1 MNSDFL
7 RWWRFRRVAADEIG
21 DALWQAAPLEG
32 SFPSATSLPINL
44 PSSPHEI
51 TDDIPVEP
59 LLSTISASTRTRR
72 PRIVP
77 VVTTPLG
84 GTEDFVNASLP
95 GQIAPHLRLE
105 MVWINE
111 LPEEVASALTVE
123 SQTSAP
129 MLVDDMPTMVL
140 QPRIQEAPALPEYFP
155 APPPLVRG
163 SITIPFEATASQAA
177 PVPINAGRSHGNRKR
192 LPWIRIDYW
201 LSALIVLAATVT
213 IAVTRPGVWVLIGA
227 VIAGVCVT
235 TWQRTNARALVTSLM
250 AVLVG
255 VTTVDY
261 LAWRVQ
267 ATNWSG
273 WEIAV
278 PLLVAEIFGALHTLG
293 LHYTVW
299 PRAEPKIDA
308 REDPTGRPVFIFF
321 PTVNEGAELLTASIQ
336 GALEARR
343 RYLLKYPNGRVTIV
357 VCNDGLVA
365 NVKNWRDVECVARR
379 LGVACITRTVGGGF
393 KAGNLENA
401 RQRMGATDVALVTIF
416 DADQIPHPD
425 FLLKMIPPFADPT
438 VGWVQSGQY
447 YRNLDQP
454 VARWA
459 NDQQALFY
467 QVLCPGKA
475 AHNAAFICG
484 TNVVIRATALD
495 QIGGL
500 PQDSVTEDFVASIKL
515 HPRWRSIFVKE
526 KLAEGLGPMDLPAFL
541 KQQRRWAIGTIGVL
555 RMHWRDIL
563 APRRGGLTL
572 DQRLQYLLACT
583 HYLSGVRDLIYL
595 VSPIF
600 FLVFGVPAVRG
611 ATLGQ
616 FLLHFVPYFCAAWAA
631 FWYAGRRITGLRG
644 IIMGFGS
651 FPVLLVAL
659 VTVIRGERTDFLL
672 TSKERRRSHS
682 WSHLNVYIW
691 SLAACIVTTVVA
703 LAARH
708 GRPES
713 VAISVM
719 WIAYDIAF
727 LGAFLLVGIADL
739 RYVGANATESA
750 RERPAALRQV
760 WLATTLG
767 QRVQANFAPR
777 DVWSSREAIS
787 RGMAR
792 RWPTILLTAALV
804 FSALVVKSS
813 YLVSPNP
820 TAFSVSAAGKSNTY
834 LGLTLPSSSMTTAP
848 EQLQQQLC
856 LPFSIIGRTQV
867 VQDSFDFAW
876 ADRLSALGQ
885 RPWVTLQFG
894 VFKAANQAPLDASLP
909 AIANGV
915 QDNNLQRWAT
925 DIHTYG
931 KPVYM
936 TVLLH
941 VDRNW
946 AVTSAVA
953 GGGIP
958 QDVPRAWAH
967 VQSVFAAAGD
977 TNIAWVWAPADPAND
992 QRYTPPTSQINVVL
1006 QSLIRYPDTPWPDPN
1021 SVLNSVIS
1029 RHPNKPIILEVS
1041 AAGDPA
1047 QKASWLRQ
1055 VVASVFTHPSV
1066 YALMYHD
1073 GSPDF
1078 HASAADN
1085 HQWSVES
1092 DTQSLQAMLS
1102 WQTLIPSSMLPC
1114 RAASKAPPTSAL
1126 SRLQADLGT

>member
-1 MNSDFL
+1 MNLDFL
-7 RWWRFRRVAADEIG
+7 NWWRSQGVVADETQ
-21 DALWQAAPLEG
+21 DALWKTGPVEASYTSAARLL
-32 SFPSATSLPINL
+32 TDLR
-44 PSSPHEI
+44 SSPHTI
-51 TDDIPVEP
+51 TTETSIEP
-59 LLSTISASTRTRR
+59 RTTTISATLRSRH

-77 VVTTPLG
+77 VVTGPRSHVEGDVVAPRSEWLEPLVRLDLD
-84 GTEDFVNASLP
+84 EVSEWLEEAPSQRAIDF
-95 GQIAPHLRLE
+95 Q
-105 MVWINE
+105 M
-111 LPEEVASALTVE
+111 TV
-123 SQTSAP
+123 P
-129 MLVDDMPTMVL
+129 MPIDDMPTMIL
-140 QPRIQEAPALPEYFP
+140 HPRVQEPPALVEHFP
-155 APPPLVRG
+155 APPPLMRG
-163 SITIPFEATASQAA
+163 AQSIPMEFGVAHPA
-177 PVPINAGRSHGNRKR
+177 PVAIEHRRRTDRRLR
-192 LPWIRIDYW
+192 LPSIHIDQW
-201 LSALIVLAATVT
+201 LSALIALAAVIT
-213 IAVTRPGVWVLIGA
+213 IAVTRPGVWALIGA
-227 VIAGVCVT
+227 LIAGVCLT
-235 TWQRTNARALVTSLM
+235 TWHRTNLRALVTSLM

-278 PLLVAEIFGALHTLG
+278 PLLVAEVFGALHTLG

-299 PRAEPKIDA
+299 PRPEPKIDA
-308 REDPTGRPVFIFF
+308 REDPSARPVFIFF
-321 PTVNEGAELLTASIQ
+321 PTVNEGVELLTASLQ

-365 NVKNWRDVECVARR
+365 NVRSWREVEYLARR
-379 LGVACITRTVGGGF
+379 LGVACVTRTVSGGF

-401 RQRMGATDVALVTIF
+401 RQRMGATDDALVAIF

-467 QVLCPGKA
+467 QILCPGKA

-500 PQDSVTEDFVASIKL
+500 PQDSVTEDFAASIEL
-515 HPRWRSIFVKE
+515 HPRWRSIFVKD

-555 RMHWRDIL
+555 RTHWRDIL
-563 APRRGGLTL
+563 LPRRGGLAL
-572 DQRLQYLLACT
+572 DQRMQYLLACT
-583 HYLSGVRDLIYL
+583 HYLCGVRDLIYL
-595 VSPIF
+595 VSPVL
-600 FLVFGVPAVRG
+600 FLVFGIPAVRG

-616 FLLHFVPYFCAAWAA
+616 FLLHFVPYFVAAWAA

-651 FPVLLVAL
+651 FPVLLIAL
-659 VTVIRGERTDFLL
+659 VTVIRGERTGFML
-672 TSKERRRSHS
+672 TAKERRATRS

-691 SLAACIVTTVVA
+691 SVIGCVVISAIA
-703 LAARH
+703 LMAGHERA
-708 GRPES
+708 ES

-719 WIAYDIAF
+719 WIIYDIA
-727 LGAFLLVGIADL
+727 LLSAFLWVGIADL
-739 RYVGANATESA
+739 RYKDVSAMESVHARALKRRQRSSVNRIGQGAQLAFVSFAT
-750 RERPAALRQV
+750 RK
-760 WLATTLG
+760 
-767 QRVQANFAPR
+767 PR
-777 DVWSSREAIS
+777 WSLTRHTAW
-787 RGMAR
+787 
-792 RWPTILLTAALV
+792 RWPSVVFTAALV
-804 FSALVVKSS
+804 FSALAVKSS
-813 YLVSPNP
+813 YMVSPNP
-820 TAFSVSAAGKSNTY
+820 TTFTVDTTSSSATY
-834 LGLTLPSSSMTTAP
+834 LGLTLPPAIVKTAP
-848 EQLQQQLC
+848 ERLEQQLC

-885 RPWVTLQFG
+885 RPWITLQFG
-894 VFKAANQAPLDASLP
+894 VFNAAGQAPLDASLP
-909 AIANGV
+909 AIVNGV
-915 QDNNLQRWAT
+915 QDTNLKRWAA

-931 KPVYM
+931 KPVYL
-936 TVLLH
+936 TALLH

-958 QDVPRAWAH
+958 EDAPKAWAH

-992 QRYTPPTSQINVVL
+992 QQYAPSSAQINIVL
-1006 QSLIRYPDTPWPDPN
+1006 QSMIHYPGTPWPDPN
-1021 SVLNSVIS
+1021 KVLNDVMA

-1047 QKASWLRQ
+1047 QKSSWLKH
-1055 VVASVFTHPSV
+1055 VVASVFTHPNV

-1073 GSPDF
+1073 GSPDI
-1078 HASAADN
+1078 HASVVDN
-1085 HQWSVES
+1085 NQWSVGS
-1092 DTQSLQAMLS
+1092 DDQSLQAMLA
-1102 WQTLIPSSMLPC
+1102 WQTLVPITTLPC
-1114 RAASKAPPTSAL
+1114 RANSKVASAAHSA
-1126 SRLQADLGT
+1126 RP

>member
-1 MNSDFL
+1 MNLAFL
-7 RWWRFRRVAADEIG
+7 NRWRSRRVEADEI
-21 DALWQAAPLEG
+21 DDTLWQIDPLKVSCSGAPD
-32 SFPSATSLPINL
+32 LPINL
-44 PSSPHEI
+44 LSSTHVI
-51 TDDIPVEP
+51 TADTCIEP
-59 LLSTISASTRTRR
+59 RTSTRSASIRARH

-77 VVTTPLG
+77 VVTEPRS
-84 GTEDFVNASLP
+84 VS
-95 GQIAPHLRLE
+95 IAPLVRLE
-105 MVWINE
+105 LDGVRE
-111 LPEEVASALTVE
+111 FPEEETSLRATDI
-123 SQTSAP
+123 QTSVP
-129 MLVDDMPTMVL
+129 SLVDDTPTMIL
-140 QPRIQEAPALPEYFP
+140 HPLLQEAPELIEHFP
-155 APPPLVRG
+155 VPPPLVRG
-163 SITIPFEATASQAA
+163 APSIPLEFDVAHPESAS
-177 PVPINAGRSHGNRKR
+177 IEHGRRYSKRFR
-192 LPWIRIDYW
+192 LPSIHIDHW
-201 LSALIVLAATVT
+201 LSAVIALAAVIT
-213 IAVTRPGVWVLIGA
+213 IAVTRPGVWALVGA
-227 VIAGVCVT
+227 LIAGACVT
-235 TWQRTNARALVTSLM
+235 TWQRTNLRALVTSLM

-308 REDPTGRPVFIFF
+308 REDPTRRPIFIFF
-321 PTVNEGAELLTASIQ
+321 PTVNEGAELLTASLQ

-365 NVKNWRDVECVARR
+365 NVKNWREVEYLARR
-379 LGVACITRTVGGGF
+379 LGVACITRMVSGGF

-401 RQRMGATDVALVTIF
+401 RQRMGATDDALVTIF

-484 TNVVIRATALD
+484 TNVVMRATALD

-500 PQDSVTEDFVASIKL
+500 PQDSVTEDFAASIEL
-515 HPRWRSIFVKE
+515 HPRWRSIFVKD
-526 KLAEGLGPMDLPAFL
+526 KLAEGLGPMDMPAFL

-555 RMHWRDIL
+555 RTHWRDIFV
-563 APRRGGLTL
+563 PRRGGLTL
-572 DQRLQYLLACT
+572 DQRIQYLLACT

-595 VSPIF
+595 VSPIL
-600 FLVFGVPAVRG
+600 FLVFGIPAVRS

-616 FLLHFVPYFCAAWAA
+616 FLLHFVPYFFAAWAA

-651 FPVLLVAL
+651 FPVLLIAL
-659 VTVIRGERTDFLL
+659 VTVIRGERTGFML
-672 TSKERRRSHS
+672 TAKERRATRS

-691 SLAACIVTTVVA
+691 SVVGCVVITAIA
-703 LAARH
+703 LMAGH
-708 GRPES
+708 ERPES

-719 WIAYDIAF
+719 WVIYDIA
-727 LGAFLLVGIADL
+727 LLSAFLWVGIADL
-739 RYVGANATESA
+739 RYKGVGVMASGDAS
-750 RERPAALRQV
+750 
-760 WLATTLG
+760 
-767 QRVQANFAPR
+767 RV
-777 DVWSSREAIS
+777 
-787 RGMAR
+787 AR
-792 RWPTILLTAALV
+792 RQTLSANRIDQRAQSAFASFAARKPRSSLRRRMAWRWPSLVFTAALV
-804 FSALVVKSS
+804 FSALAVKSS

-820 TAFSVSAAGKSNTY
+820 TTFTVDVSSNSATY
-834 LGLTLPSSSMTTAP
+834 LGLTLPPAIVKTTP
-848 EQLQQQLC
+848 EKLEQQFC

-867 VQDSFDFAW
+867 IQDSFDFAW

-885 RPWVTLQFG
+885 RPWITLQFG
-894 VFKAANQAPLDASLP
+894 VFTAAGQAPLDASLP

-915 QDNNLQRWAT
+915 QDDNLKRWAA

-931 KPVYM
+931 RPVYL
-936 TVLLH
+936 TALLH

-967 VQSVFAAAGD
+967 MQSLFAAAGD
-977 TNIAWVWAPADPAND
+977 TNVAWVWAPADPAND
-992 QRYTPPTSQINVVL
+992 QQYAPPNAQINLVL
-1006 QSLIRYPDTPWPDPN
+1006 QSMIRYPGTPWPDPN
-1021 SVLNSVIS
+1021 KVLNRVMA
-1029 RHPNKPIILEVS
+1029 RYPNKPIILEVS
-1041 AAGDPA
+1041 AAGDPT
-1047 QKASWLRQ
+1047 QKASWLKQ
-1055 VVASVFTHPSV
+1055 VVASVFTHPNV

-1073 GSPDF
+1073 GSPDI
-1078 HASAADN
+1078 HADAADN
-1085 HQWSVES
+1085 NQWSVGS
-1092 DTQSLQAMLS
+1092 DDQSLQAMLA
-1102 WQTLIPSSMLPC
+1102 WQTLVPSKTLPC
-1114 RAASKAPPTSAL
+1114 RAAAKVASVSQVTRP
-1126 SRLQADLGT
+1126 